1 MKTVNKNNTHK
12 KNIINN
18 IFNTVGI
25 PSSYASKLVDDL
37 ITIIISNV
45 QKNKHLKIKNFGTFN
60 LQNKKKRIG
69 RNPKNKVNY
78 EITERNV
85 LTFKTSVQL
94 NVKVNTDVE
103 K

>member
-1 MKTVNKNNTHK
+1 MKTVNKDNTHK

-18 IFNTVGI
+18 IFNAVGI

-37 ITIIISNV
+37 IIIIISNV
-45 QKNKHLKIKNFGTFN
+45 LKNKYLKIKNFGTFN
-60 LQNKKKRIG
+60 LQKKNKRIG